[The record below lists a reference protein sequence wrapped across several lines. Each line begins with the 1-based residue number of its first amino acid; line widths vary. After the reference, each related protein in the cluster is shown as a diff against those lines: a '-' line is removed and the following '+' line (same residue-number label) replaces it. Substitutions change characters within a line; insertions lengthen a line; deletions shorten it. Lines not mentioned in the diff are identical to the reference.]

1 MNIGEIL
8 ETAPNAEIYDAY
20 AKLYNKVTRFTKP
33 ICAVSGGSDSDIMLH
48 MCASVDDKGKIRYVF
63 FDTGLEFQATKDH
76 ISELEKRYGITIERH
91 RAKQPVPYCT
101 KRYGIPF
108 LSKRVSDY
116 MERLQ
121 AHGFQWE
128 DEDFDTL
135 YGRYPK
141 CKAALRWWCNNFGD
155 GSHFNI
161 DQNKWLKEFIVQ
173 NPPTFKVSNKCCTY
187 AKKATAHQCIT
198 ESDADLNLVGV
209 RKSEGGARATAYKSC
224 FSPEDGN
231 HIAEFRPIFWFKN
244 ETKDAFKRTYGIRN
258 SDCYE
263 VWGLKRTGC
272 SGCPFAKD
280 IEAEI
285 SAVRMHEPKLY
296 KALMNVFG
304 ESYAYT
310 KAYRE
315 FQKQMN
321 ERGVDK

>member
-1 MNIGEIL
+1 MSLLEIL
-8 ETAPNAEIYDAY
+8 ESAPNTDVYDAY
-20 AKLYNKVTRFTKP
+20 AKLYNKIVKFKKP
-33 ICAVSGGSDSDIMLH
+33 ICSISGGSDSDIMLH
-48 MCASVDDKGKIRYVF
+48 MCASVDDKKKIKYVF

-76 ISELEKRYGITIERH
+76 INDLEKRYGVIIERR
-91 RAKQPVPYCT
+91 RAEKPVPYCT
-101 KRYGIPF
+101 KKYGIPF

-121 AHGFQWE
+121 QHDFKWE
-128 DEDFDTL
+128 DEDFGTL
-135 YGRYPK
+135 YKKYPK
-141 CKAALRWWCNNFGD
+141 CKAALRWWCNQFGE

-161 DQNKWLKEFIVQ
+161 DQNKWLKEFIIQ
-173 NPPTFKVSNKCCTY
+173 NPPEFKISNKCCLY
-187 AKKATAHQCIT
+187 AKKNTAHDCI
-198 ESDADLNLVGV
+198 EEMEADLNLVGV

-224 FSPEDGN
+224 FSPESDR

-244 ETKDAFKRTYGIRN
+244 ETKEAFKKAYDIHN

-263 VWGLKRTGC
+263 VWGLRRTGC

-280 IEAEI
+280 IETEI
-285 SAVRMHEPKLY
+285 EAVRQYEPKLY

-315 FQKQMN
+315 FQNKRKIEN
-321 ERGVDK
+321 EQI